1 MKFAYLI
8 MAHNEPYVLE
18 KLIRMLDYPDND
30 IYIHIDEKSQLINKD
45 ALYTNSAHLVVIPSR
60 NVTWGGVSQV
70 NIVLDLLA
78 EALKTQH
85 DYYHLISGVDLPLKK
100 HSDMVAFF
108 ENNNGKEFI
117 GITPNWAESPEVAA
131 GNQSRSMMPRRSLR
145 S

>member
-117 GITPNWAESPEVAA
+117 GITPN
-131 GNQSRSMMPRRSLR
+131 
-145 S
+145 